1 MKPPVVE
8 RTSTVSEQPA
18 SPPASGGARK
28 NDVEDRAPLGLSV
41 RVALYVVGSHV
52 LLAFL
57 SFIVVMLKSAS

>member
-1 MKPPVVE
+1 M
-8 RTSTVSEQPA
+8 SEQPV
-18 SPPASGGARK
+18 SPPASAGARK
-28 NDVEDRAPLGLSV
+28 SDVEDRAPLGLSV